1 MGTAWMR
8 QARDR
13 QRAFVQSGDQ
23 RRFGDQRD
31 QARQAYGEWFG
42 ALPWD
47 LYATFTVVLGA
58 RESAPFIWR
67 ALRRWSRVMHREC
80 GRELRQVAALE
91 WQDRGTAHLHN
102 LVAGCGAYDPF
113 RAMAHWEEAS
123 GGGIARI
130 FPYRESGGAAT
141 YCSKYVV
148 KDMELR
154 LIGPW
159 PAWRAQPTTP
169 VITATTPR
177 TAS

>member
-1 MGTAWMR
+1 MR
-8 QARDR
+8 QARER
-13 QRAFVQSGDQ
+13 QRAWGRSGER

-31 QARQAYGEWFG
+31 EARQAYAEWFDG
-42 ALPWD
+42 LPWD

-67 ALRRWSRVMHREC
+67 ALKRWSRVMHREN

-113 RAMAHWEEAS
+113 RAMRLWEEAS
-123 GGGIARI
+123 GGGHARI
-130 FPYRESGGAAT
+130 YPYAESGGAAT
-141 YCSKYVV
+141 YCSKYVA

-154 LIGPW
+154 LMGPW
-159 PAWRAQPTTP
+159 PTWRPRPSTP
-169 VITATTPR
+169 VVIATTPR
-177 TAS
+177 TAT